1 VEDNFMEQNQDWDCP
16 SCGRPTPTEID
27 VKCHCGM
34 MASHHV
40 SVWTMCKRLRE
51 SQQRESALIV
61 ENNEQARL
69 LGMSAERECDLR
81 GKLERERAL
90 ADRLADS
97 LLSTLSSWMT
107 SPDSEKAAQAI
118 AAWKEARSE

>member
-1 VEDNFMEQNQDWDCP
+1 VSDNQDWDCP

-27 VKCHCGM
+27 VECHCGM

-61 ENNEQARL
+61 ENKRLNEQIQ
-69 LGMSAERECDLR
+69 
-81 GKLERERAL
+81 
-90 ADRLADS
+90 
-97 LLSTLSSWMT
+97 TLQNNEQNT
-107 SPDSEKAAQAI
+107 
-118 AAWKEARSE
+118 

>member
-1 VEDNFMEQNQDWDCP
+1 
-16 SCGRPTPTEID
+16 
-27 VKCHCGM
+27 
-34 MASHHV
+34 
-40 SVWTMCKRLRE
+40 MCKRLRE

>member
-1 VEDNFMEQNQDWDCP
+1 
-16 SCGRPTPTEID
+16 
-27 VKCHCGM
+27 
-34 MASHHV
+34 
-40 SVWTMCKRLRE
+40 MCKRLRE

-81 GKLERERAL
+81 GKLEREHAL
-90 ADRLADS
+90 ADRLAEVLDYYYSEDS
-97 LLSTLSSWMT
+97 RHHIASNRAYAR
-107 SPDSEKAAQAI
+107 AAWSAL